1 MRKIEQQMLG
11 AIAQRRNWQSGNTQV
26 TTVRFSCGGARS
38 EIYLHGNHIAN
49 VWTGADDPL
58 PNLWVNRETLADWP
72 TPTTK
77 SRLRAL
83 CADVCHRNNRLYLDG
98 LEVEA

>member
-1 MRKIEQQMLG
+1 MRKIEQQMMS
-11 AIAQRRNWQSGNTQV
+11 AIAQQRNWQSGNTQV
-26 TTVRFSCGGARS
+26 TTVNFDGGGARS

-49 VWTGADDPL
+49 VWTGEPDPL
-58 PNLWVNRETLADWP
+58 PTLWVNRETLAAWP

-83 CADVCHRNNRLYLDG
+83 GADVYTKNHTTYLDG
-98 LEVEA
+98 EAV

>member
-1 MRKIEQQMLG
+1 MRKIEQQMMS
-11 AIAQRRNWQSGNTQV
+11 AISQRKNWQSGNTQV
-26 TTVRFSCGGARS
+26 KTVGLSCGGARS

-49 VWTGADDPL
+49 VWAGAADPL
-58 PNLWVNRETLADWP
+58 PTLWVNRETLAAWP

-83 CADVCHRNNRLYLDG
+83 GADVYHRKNRLYLNG
-98 LEVEA
+98 QEVAA